1 MDLRKNHNIFH
12 SALIPL
18 RAKKYAINFEM
29 SNEAALKRDQNEQ
42 LVREVGELR
51 DGGQR
56 GGGEGKRWFWQP
68 NAIYSPAIKQQQ
80 QQEKV

>member
-1 MDLRKNHNIFH
+1 MTYQKYSCNWCAKTLNIFH

-42 LVREVGELR
+42 LAREVGEKEGEEKESVDFGNRMQFTLR
-51 DGGQR
+51 Q
-56 GGGEGKRWFWQP
+56 
-68 NAIYSPAIKQQQ
+68 
-80 QQEKV
+80 